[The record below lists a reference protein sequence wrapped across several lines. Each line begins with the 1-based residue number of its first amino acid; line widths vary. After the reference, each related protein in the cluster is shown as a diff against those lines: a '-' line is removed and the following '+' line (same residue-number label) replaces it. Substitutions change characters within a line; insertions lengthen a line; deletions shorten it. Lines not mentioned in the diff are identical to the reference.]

1 MINNTLM
8 KLSFSSFIASTGI
21 LFSRIIK
28 RDSVMLFSSFPDYTD
43 NAYALF
49 QYISG
54 SKQYDHYL
62 KVWVLSDK
70 TGYKACKK
78 DILSKNSN
86 TKVVFRFSLLAFWY
100 FFRAKFVFCT
110 HGLYSFWDISQ
121 RDKLINLW
129 HGMPLKRIGSMDPAK
144 HGVNKTKAHYLI
156 ATSEIFRELMSK
168 SFNNLDLSRVLLVGQ
183 PRNDLLF
190 QKTDFFSKRNI
201 QRTDYCSVGIWLPTF
216 RTSIIGETRTDGI
229 STNDT
234 ISFLNIADL
243 QDLNIFLSEI
253 KILLIVKLHPMD
265 ILQTVDFPLFT
276 NIMIVKQ
283 NDFSFQLYPLLGA
296 TDFLLTDYSSVWID
310 YDILDRPMGFVMND
324 IDEYQKSRGLTFDNI
339 SEVLP
344 GPILSD
350 LESLKSFLKTPET
363 YKKETQNKFNLYK
376 DDQACYRLMH
386 VIDKLNKNGLI
397 FRYMITVYVIGVF
410 DLFHRGHVELLKKA
424 KGLGDRLVV
433 AINSDE
439 MVANYKRKPVINEND
454 RLAVVKA
461 CSYVDEAFI
470 IPDLDNKLYVI
481 KYNVDIIVHGD
492 DWTGEGYLNQICM
505 TPEFLQKHQIELVY
519 LPYTKGISTSK
530 IIKSIQELNNVL

>member
-1 MINNTLM
+1 MINNALM

-100 FFRAKFVFCT
+100 FFRAEFVFCT

-386 VIDKLNKNGLI
+386 VINKLNKNDLI
-397 FRYMITVYVIGVF
+397 F
-410 DLFHRGHVELLKKA
+410 
-424 KGLGDRLVV
+424 
-433 AINSDE
+433 
-439 MVANYKRKPVINEND
+439 
-454 RLAVVKA
+454 
-461 CSYVDEAFI
+461 
-470 IPDLDNKLYVI
+470 
-481 KYNVDIIVHGD
+481 
-492 DWTGEGYLNQICM
+492 
-505 TPEFLQKHQIELVY
+505 
-519 LPYTKGISTSK
+519 
-530 IIKSIQELNNVL
+530 